1 MKHHFHI
8 NRGAELAAA
17 TAAALLLSA
26 CAVRPLPPYNPPPL
40 PSPQSPV
47 PQPPPPA
54 QTYPVPGSTLPVPQ
68 PPVQEPQQPAQADQ
82 RNLVALAADLSGA
95 EVVPQADSGG
105 RGEFAAVYDRATRL
119 LRWKSS
125 VGNLRGEV
133 TGISF
138 NGPADLDQNAPAV
151 IEWQSAAGR
160 ASYEGRATLTPAQA
174 SNLLAGMWYVNVRT
188 RAFPQGELRGQITIR

>member
-1 MKHHFHI
+1 MEETMKHHSHI
-8 NRGAELAAA
+8 NRGAGFAAA
-17 TAAALLLSA
+17 AAAALLLSA

-40 PSPQSPV
+40 PDSRG
-47 PQPPPPA
+47 PA
-54 QTYPVPGSTLPVPQ
+54 QPYPVPGTTLPPSGPAVPA
-68 PPVQEPQQPAQADQ
+68 PVQPPAQADD

-95 EVVPQADSGG
+95 EVVPPAQTAG

-119 LRWKSS
+119 LRWKSN
-125 VGNLRGEV
+125 VEGLYGEV
-133 TGISF
+133 LGASF
-138 NGPADLDQNAPAV
+138 NGPADLDQNAPVV

-160 ASYEGRATLTPAQA
+160 ARYEGRATLTPSQA